1 MGGEYITY
9 VDNLGTKA
17 ISHFVSKGSFI
28 PKAVSS
34 SGDPHLLLTWEVSLR
49 AGIQLLCRVL
59 IAREPFSS
67 VGFCSNGTFCVLRT
81 RQSINNNINNNNKN
95 IGALVLQS
103 IYHRISLFPVCIII
117 PAEDASSPGW
127 LSGQQAEIK
136 NLAQIHKPRQVQ
148 QMTHQAQQGH
158 LLLRHQT

>member
-49 AGIQLLCRVL
+49 AGI
-59 IAREPFSS
+59 
-67 VGFCSNGTFCVLRT
+67 
-81 RQSINNNINNNNKN
+81 
-95 IGALVLQS
+95 
-103 IYHRISLFPVCIII
+103 
-117 PAEDASSPGW
+117 
-127 LSGQQAEIK
+127 
-136 NLAQIHKPRQVQ
+136 
-148 QMTHQAQQGH
+148 
-158 LLLRHQT
+158 